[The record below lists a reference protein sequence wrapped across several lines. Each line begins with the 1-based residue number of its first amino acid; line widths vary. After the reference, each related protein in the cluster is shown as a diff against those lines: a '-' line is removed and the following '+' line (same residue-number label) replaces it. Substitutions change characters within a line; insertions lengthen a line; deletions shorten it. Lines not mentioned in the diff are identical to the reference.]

1 MLFSAQRPS
10 SVVFGHAYIVNV
22 SVRILHNFEVN
33 DIVYA
38 VKHEMR
44 LLDETSSRCALED
57 HPCCLHYTHMETRLC
72 LCPSVLNQ
80 QSICLSSLRRYP
92 SVKVEDSRVVDP
104 IISPPGKERC
114 RPQWVVDKDCSLDFW
129 DVVGREQLI
138 QNRKVLTWQRSNT
151 LASATLGEVLALK
164 VREYRSSHVLGL
176 FLATCSLMWSDF
188 PAYRSATGKQAR
200 YQHDMSGSIFF
211 VYRNS
216 RIVAVRQSLRPW
228 VR

>member
-1 MLFSAQRPS
+1 M
-10 SVVFGHAYIVNV
+10 FGHAYIVNV

-129 DVVGREQLI
+129 DVVGKRTIDTKSEGTDMATIEYTCISHTWGSFGIKGPGVPI
-138 QNRKVLTWQRSNT
+138 QS
-151 LASATLGEVLALK
+151 
-164 VREYRSSHVLGL
+164 
-176 FLATCSLMWSDF
+176 C
-188 PAYRSATGKQAR
+188 
-200 YQHDMSGSIFF
+200 
-211 VYRNS
+211 
-216 RIVAVRQSLRPW
+216 PW
-228 VR
+228 LVPCNMQFDVE